1 MDIEFL
7 KKIDSSFRVKRE
19 KPHQFFS
26 DRKKKPKP
34 QEKEEKSKH
43 KIDVKV

>member
-7 KKIDSSFRVKRE
+7 KKIDSNFRVKRE
-19 KPHQFFS
+19 KTGQFFS
-26 DRKKKPKP
+26 NRKKKPKS

-43 KIDVKV
+43 KIDIKV